1 MSPRCARAA
10 ASPPLP
16 AAERSEALL
25 QALLALGVDY
35 RYGGNSPV
43 TGYDCSGLVAHVY
56 LEAWN
61 IRLPHNTLAQSEEG
75 TPVSLAELQAGDLVF
90 YDTQKRPYSHVGIY
104 LGDGRFVHAPKSGAR
119 VRVESIRSSYWSAR
133 FSGARAA
140 SNRRSDYSSFRK
152 KSTAISMLKAAPR
165 SAGGTATLDFA
176 VRSIS
181 CASSSSTVRPALFLT
196 VIEEIPPSSPIA
208 TRSSTLPSQ
217 LLSCAMRG

>member
-1 MSPRCARAA
+1 MGRNLLFCIAFIVLISGCGSYGPTLPAPS
-10 ASPPLP
+10 SPPP
-16 AAERSEALL
+16 PPPRAERSEALL

-61 IRLPHNTLAQSEEG
+61 IRLPHNTLAQSEKG

-119 VRVESIRSSYWSAR
+119 VRVESIRSSYWAAR
-133 FSGARAA
+133 FSGAR
-140 SNRRSDYSSFRK
+140 R
-152 KSTAISMLKAAPR
+152 
-165 SAGGTATLDFA
+165 
-176 VRSIS
+176 
-181 CASSSSTVRPALFLT
+181 
-196 VIEEIPPSSPIA
+196 IEPP
-208 TRSSTLPSQ
+208 L
-217 LLSCAMRG
+217 